1 MGLLLFKNLLLK
13 YQKSSLPLKI
23 SAPFIVMFLGF
34 WVVSVAA
41 VGIFFSNELAQDQQE
56 QAKELANLVER
67 DIYQEIKS
75 LRQGARF
82 LSIEALMAQ
91 AVINQDVNQL
101 QQTILPLKGILDTD
115 IVKVI
120 GWDKQELFN
129 IQNDELQD
137 FKLQDQGVSA
147 LLVTGSDISAIIS
160 SNNSGPPFL
169 IGTAPIKND
178 QGVVGGVT
186 LGTALN
192 DKFLKQINKTIREQ
206 IVVVSNGVIV
216 ASTFSADPT
225 GLEHLDLNNL
235 QGFITVDHQDFL
247 AEPISLEGLGEQ
259 QFKLVLLISQ
269 QSLSQA
275 QDALWFFIAIVT
287 LVGSLITSILGYW
300 IAKRVARPIQDI
312 TLIAQQ
318 VAGESRFDL
327 RAPANT
333 QDDISIL
340 ALSVNQLIEWVGH
353 YTNELE
359 VAAQTLDV
367 RVKKRTKKLSNTL
380 KQLKDTQAQLIQS
393 EKMSSLGQ
401 MIAGIA
407 HEINNPIS
415 FVQGNIEPL
424 KEYFQDL
431 LELIKTYQAE
441 YPEPSAAIIKKQEE
455 IDFDFLLTDLDKL
468 LASMNLGAERV
479 HEIVQS
485 LRNFSRLDEA
495 TVKDVDIH
503 EGIDSTLLILNHR
516 IKHEV
521 TVVKKYGDLP
531 LVRCF
536 PAQLNQVFT
545 NIIVNALDAMSE
557 ADCDR
562 TPACKKLK
570 IITRMIEKNQV
581 QIIICDNGPGIP
593 REIRRKIFDPFFT
606 TKPVGKGTG
615 LGLGICFRIIQQH
628 QGKIKV
634 RSKIGKGT
642 EFVITLPID
651 VLPAEPT
658 ITDSAKVL
666 PAKVMPAKVAN

>member
-1 MGLLLFKNLLLK
+1 MGLLLLKNLLIK

-41 VGIFFSNELAQDQQE
+41 VGIFFSNKLAQDRRE
-56 QAKELANLVER
+56 QAKELANLVEQ
-67 DIYQEIKS
+67 DINQELKS

-91 AVINQDVNQL
+91 GVISQDVNQL
-101 QQTILPLKGILDTD
+101 QQTVLPLKSILDTD
-115 IVKVI
+115 IVKII
-120 GWDKQELFN
+120 GLDQQELFS
-129 IQNDELQD
+129 IQSTGLQT
-137 FKLQDQGVSA
+137 FNLQDQNVNA
-147 LLVTGSDISAIIS
+147 LLVTGSDTNAIIG

-178 QGVVGGVT
+178 QGVIGGVT
-186 LGTALN
+186 LGTALGDN
-192 DKFLKQINKTIREQ
+192 FLKQINKTIREQ
-206 IVVVSNGVIV
+206 IIVVSNDEIV
-216 ASTFSADPT
+216 ASTFSADPADLRT
-225 GLEHLDLNNL
+225 LDLNDL
-235 QGFITVDHQDFL
+235 QGFITIDHQDFL
-247 AEPISLEGLGEQ
+247 AEPISLKSLDEQ
-259 QFKLVLLISQ
+259 QFELVLLISQ
-269 QSLSQA
+269 QSLTQA
-275 QDALWFFIAIVT
+275 QEALWFFIAIVT
-287 LVGSLITSILGYW
+287 FVGSLITSILGYW

-333 QDDISIL
+333 QDDISVL
-340 ALSVNQLIEWVGH
+340 ALSVNQLIEWVGQ

-367 RVKKRTKKLSNTL
+367 RVKHRTKKLSNTL
-380 KQLKDTQAQLIQS
+380 KELKDTQAQLIQS

-424 KEYFQDL
+424 KEYFHDL
-431 LELIKTYQAE
+431 LELIETYQAQ
-441 YPEPSAAIIKKQEE
+441 YPEPTDAIIKKQEE

-468 LASMNLGAERV
+468 LGSMNLGAERV
-479 HEIVQS
+479 HEIIQS

-545 NIIVNALDAMSE
+545 NIIVNALDAMFD

-562 TPACKKLK
+562 KKLK
-570 IITRMIEKNQV
+570 IITRMAQKNQV
-581 QIIICDNGPGIP
+581 QIIICDSGPGIP

-615 LGLGICFRIIQQH
+615 LGLGICFRIIQHH
-628 QGKIKV
+628 QGKIRV

-642 EFVITLPID
+642 EFIITLPID
-651 VLPAEPT
+651 VLPAEPRMASST
-658 ITDSAKVL
+658 HSPPI
-666 PAKVMPAKVAN
+666 KVAH

>member
-1 MGLLLFKNLLLK
+1 MGLLLLKNLLIK

-41 VGIFFSNELAQDQQE
+41 VGIFFSNKLAQDQQE

-67 DIYQEIKS
+67 DINQELKS

-91 AVINQDVNQL
+91 GVISQDVNQL
-101 QQTILPLKGILDTD
+101 QQTVLPLKSILDTD
-115 IVKVI
+115 IVKII
-120 GWDKQELFN
+120 GLDQQELFS
-129 IQNDELQD
+129 IQSTGLQT
-137 FKLQDQGVSA
+137 FNLQDQNVNA
-147 LLVTGSDISAIIS
+147 LLVTGSDTNAIIGS
-160 SNNSGPPFL
+160 SNSGPPFL

-178 QGVVGGVT
+178 QGVIGGVT
-186 LGTALN
+186 LGTALG
-192 DKFLKQINKTIREQ
+192 DDFLKQINKTIREQ
-206 IVVVSNGVIV
+206 IIVVSNDEVV
-216 ASTFSADPT
+216 ASTFSADPADLGT
-225 GLEHLDLNNL
+225 LDLNDL
-235 QGFITVDHQDFL
+235 QGFITIDHQDFL
-247 AEPISLEGLGEQ
+247 AEPILLKSLGEQ
-259 QFKLVLLISQ
+259 QFELVLLISQ
-269 QSLSQA
+269 QSLTQA
-275 QDALWFFIAIVT
+275 QEALWFFIAIVT
-287 LVGSLITSILGYW
+287 FVGSLITSILGYW

-333 QDDISIL
+333 QDDISVL
-340 ALSVNQLIEWVGH
+340 ALSVNQLIEWVGQ

-367 RVKKRTKKLSNTL
+367 RVKHRTKKLSNTL
-380 KQLKDTQAQLIQS
+380 KELKDTQAQLIQS

-415 FVQGNIEPL
+415 FVQGNIDPL

-441 YPEPSAAIIKKQEE
+441 YPEPTTAIIQKQEE

-468 LASMNLGAERV
+468 LGSMNLGAERV

-503 EGIDSTLLILNHR
+503 EGLDSTLLILNHR

-545 NIIVNALDAMSE
+545 NIIVNALDAMFD
-557 ADCDR
+557 ADYDR
-562 TPACKKLK
+562 KKLK
-570 IITRMIEKNQV
+570 IITRMLNEHQV

-628 QGKIKV
+628 QGKIRV

-642 EFVITLPID
+642 EFIITLPID

-658 ITDSAKVL
+658 MADPTHISPV
-666 PAKVMPAKVAN
+666 KVAP